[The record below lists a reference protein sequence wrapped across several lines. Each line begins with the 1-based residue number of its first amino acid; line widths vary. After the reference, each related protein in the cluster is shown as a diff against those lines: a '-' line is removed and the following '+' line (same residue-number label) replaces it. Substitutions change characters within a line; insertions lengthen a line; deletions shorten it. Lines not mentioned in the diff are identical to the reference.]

1 MAMHAALCF
10 AALLLNAVWWGSRAA
25 NTACLLGVFA
35 ASAWNGAS
43 YYFDWFAHKYVE
55 RVGLPRRPLHGN
67 GSDSKGGKAA

>member
-25 NTACLLGVFA
+25 NTACLLAVFA
-35 ASAWNGAS
+35 ASAWQGAT
-43 YYFDWFAHKYVE
+43 YYATTLT
-55 RVGLPRRPLHGN
+55 GLLSLPRRRLHSD